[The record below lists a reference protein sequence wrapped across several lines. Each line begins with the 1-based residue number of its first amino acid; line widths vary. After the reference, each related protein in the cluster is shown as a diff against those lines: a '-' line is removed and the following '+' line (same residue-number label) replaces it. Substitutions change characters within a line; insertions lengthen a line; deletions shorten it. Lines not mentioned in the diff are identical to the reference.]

1 MKLIEK
7 NYPYMKESLY
17 YAKLDNGLTVT
28 LLPKPDFNEAYGVLT
43 TEFGALHTQFKV
55 DGKEIVHYPAGI
67 AHFLEHK
74 LFETEEDGDVMN
86 QFAKLGASA
95 NAYTGFRQ
103 TSYLFST
110 TQEVLS
116 CLNLLQSFVTKPY
129 FTKENVEREQ
139 GIIEQEIEMYQD
151 DADYRLYM
159 GILASLYPGT
169 PLAYDIAGTV
179 ESISQITADAL
190 YENYLAFYRPSNMHM
205 FIVGNFILEE
215 VWEEIIQTQEN
226 TEQDSRSFEKL
237 SLTHLPILEH
247 QTEQFEVATSKLA
260 IGLRGNDHIAIHE
273 ISAYRICLQL
283 LFAMLFGWT
292 SKRYQAL
299 YEDGIIDSSFQFQIE
314 VNPDYHFVVITTDTE
329 SPIRLSS
336 LIIKAIQQFEKD
348 MDITDD
354 QLHLLKNEMYGDF
367 IRSLNS
373 LEFTASHFIE
383 YLFNDETIFDLPEI
397 IQSITLEDVMEVGR
411 QFIYNC
417 DMTDYTIF
425 PK

>member
-7 NYPYMKESLY
+7 CYPYMKESLY

-43 TEFGALHTQFKV
+43 TEFGALHTQFKA
-55 DGKEIVHYPAGI
+55 DGQEIVHYPAGI

-116 CLNLLQSFVTKPY
+116 CLNLLQSFVTKPH
-129 FTKENVEREQ
+129 FTKENVVREQ

-226 TEQDSRSFEKL
+226 SEQDSRSFEKL

-260 IGLRGNDHIAIHE
+260 IGLRGNDHIAIHK
-273 ISAYRICLQL
+273 ISTYRICLQL

-292 SKRYQAL
+292 SKRYQSL

-383 YLFNDETIFDLPEI
+383 HLFNDETIFDLPEI

-425 PK
+425 PR

>member
-7 NYPYMKESLY
+7 CYPYMKESLY
-17 YAKLDNGLTVT
+17 YAKLNNGLTVT
-28 LLPKPDFNEAYGVLT
+28 LLPKTDFNEAYGVLT
-43 TEFGALHTQFKV
+43 TEFGALHTQFKA

-74 LFETEEDGDVMN
+74 LFESEEDGDVMN

-116 CLNLLQSFVTKPY
+116 CLKLLQSFVTKPH

-169 PLAYDIAGTV
+169 PLAYDIASTV

-205 FIVGNFILEE
+205 FIVGNFIIEE

-226 TEQDSRSFEKL
+226 SVQDSRSFEKL
-237 SLTHLPILEH
+237 ALTHLPILEH

-260 IGLRGNDHIAIHE
+260 IGLRGNDVISSQE
-273 ISAYRICLQL
+273 IPRYQVCLQL

-292 SKRYQAL
+292 SKRYQSL

-314 VNPDYHFVVITTDTE
+314 VSPDYHFVVITTDTE

-336 LIIKAIQQFEKD
+336 LIMKAIHQFENDKD
-348 MDITDD
+348 INHQ
-354 QLHLLKNEMYGDF
+354 QLALLKNEMYGDF

-373 LEFTASHFIE
+373 LEFTASHFVTQ
-383 YLFNDETIFDLPEI
+383 LTDEQTIFDFPEI
-397 IQSITLEDVMEVGR
+397 IQSVTLEDVFEVGR

-417 DMTDYTIF
+417 DMTDFTIF
-425 PK
+425 PR